1 MAPSCGQSI
10 IKRYYLKQL
19 KEKQQQTPFKN
30 IVFILFSF
38 RLDTT
43 DTSLSDEVYLSRSRC
58 NMYDGHA
65 ALCHG
70 TMMYSA
76 ATGKHQFQHVG
87 STTIMEIL
95 TAMRGTVKIID
106 PR

>member
-1 MAPSCGQSI
+1 
-10 IKRYYLKQL
+10 
-19 KEKQQQTPFKN
+19 
-30 IVFILFSF
+30 
-38 RLDTT
+38 
-43 DTSLSDEVYLSRSRC
+43 
-58 NMYDGHA
+58 MYDGHA